1 MASDLAL
8 LALVKKM
15 DGFTGPQGPAG
26 APGQQGP
33 AGPQGPQGPSGTDGR
48 DGKPGPQGPQGVPG
62 PQGPQGPSGADGA
75 NGADGQD
82 GVGVESAYI
91 AADGS
96 LVFTLTDGSEVDVG
110 ALTELLGASEGN
122 TYVLGQSQGSGSDQA
137 TSLYVPGSGGAT
149 SWNNVEG
156 TINFPLSDEV
166 TLQLGQ
172 EELFYAKATGA
183 ISKGQVVMFA
193 GAEGDHLLIQKANI
207 NASGFRQEW
216 VIGVANQDF
225 DNNEFGYVTSFGKVR
240 NIDTLAFNEG
250 DLLWLSF
257 ATPGTLTNVEP
268 TPPVCSVLVAAVTRS
283 HQNQGTIFVRPS
295 TTKKLQEA
303 CDVSNATPNDG
314 DVLAWD
320 AATGTWKPIAPV
332 FPALY
337 GVTTY
342 P

>member
-8 LALVKKM
+8 LALIKKM
-15 DGFTGPQGPAG
+15 DNFTGPQGPAG
-26 APGQQGP
+26 APGPSGPQGP
-33 AGPQGPQGPSGTDGR
+33 AGTPGPQGPAGKDGR
-48 DGKPGPQGPQGVPG
+48 DGKAGPPGPIG

-75 NGADGQD
+75 DGADGQD

-122 TYVLGQSQGSGSDQA
+122 TYVLGQSQGSGTGEA
-137 TSLYVPGSGGAT
+137 TSLNVPGSGGAT
-149 SWNNVEG
+149 SWNDVEG
-156 TINFPLSDEV
+156 TINFPLSAEV
-166 TLQLGQ
+166 TLELGQ
-172 EELFYAKATGA
+172 EELFYSKASEA
-183 ISKGQVVMFA
+183 ISKGEVVMFA
-193 GAEGDHLLIQKANI
+193 GAQGDHLLIRKADVTVT
-207 NASGFRQEW
+207 GFRQEW
-216 VIGVANQDF
+216 VIGVAHQDF

-240 NIDTLAFNEG
+240 NINTLAFNEG
-250 DLLWLSF
+250 DLLWLSVT
-257 ATPGTLTNVEP
+257 TPGALTNVEP
-268 TPPVCSVLVAAVTRS
+268 AKPNCPVLVAAVTRS

-295 TTKKLQEA
+295 TTKKLQEL

>member
-48 DGKPGPQGPQGVPG
+48 DGKPGPQGPQG
-62 PQGPQGPSGADGA
+62 PSGADGA
-75 NGADGQD
+75 DGADGQD

-149 SWNNVEG
+149 SWNDVEG

-166 TLQLGQ
+166 TLELGQ
-172 EELFYAKATGA
+172 EELFYSKASEA
-183 ISKGQVVMFA
+183 ISKGEVVMFA
-193 GAEGDHLLIQKANI
+193 GAQGDHLLIRKADVTVT
-207 NASGFRQEW
+207 GFRQEW

-240 NIDTLAFNEG
+240 NVNTSAFSEG
-250 DLLWLSF
+250 DLLWLSVT
-257 ATPGTLTNVEP
+257 TPGQLTNVEP
-268 TPPVCSVLVAAVTRS
+268 AKPNCPVLVAAVTRS
-283 HQNQGTIFVRPS
+283 HQNQGTFFVRPS
-295 TTKKLQEA
+295 TTKKLQEL
-303 CDVSNATPNDG
+303 CDVSNAAPNDG

-320 AATGTWKPIAPV
+320 SATGTWKPIAPV

-337 GVTTY
+337 GITTY

>member
-15 DGFTGPQGPAG
+15 QGFTGPQGPAG

-33 AGPQGPQGPSGTDGR
+33 QGPSGPQGLQGPAGKDGR
-48 DGKPGPQGPQGVPG
+48 DGKPGPIGPAG

-75 NGADGQD
+75 AGANGQD

-91 AADGS
+91 AADGA

-110 ALTELLGASEGN
+110 PLSGLSLASEGN

-149 SWNNVEG
+149 SWNDIEG

-207 NASGFRQEW
+207 NAAGFRQEW

-240 NIDTLAFNEG
+240 NIDTDAFNEG
-250 DLLWLSF
+250 DLLWLSSS
-257 ATPGTLTNVEP
+257 TPGVLTNVEP

-283 HQNQGTIFVRPS
+283 HQTQGTIFVRPS
-295 TTKKLQEA
+295 ITKKLQEL
-303 CDVSNATPNDG
+303 CDVSSATPNDG

-337 GVTTY
+337 GITTY